1 MPDYRE
7 VLRLPVR
14 RLIDPA
20 GDAPI
25 IVNDKQPLQ
34 HVLSIIQST
43 PIHAVAVTDS
53 TDKVVGVIEE
63 SAIIDALAQGTKLD
77 APCGSVATKQQV
89 FRDTTSLE
97 TLRALL
103 GPFRTLLIV
112 DDNGK
117 AIGHISRDTLAD
129 RISALA

>member
-7 VLRLPVR
+7 VMRYPVR
-14 RLIDPA
+14 KLIDSVE
-20 GDAPI
+20 DAPRS
-25 IVNDKQPLQ
+25 VTPETKLRD
-34 HVLSIIQST
+34 VLSIIRDT
-43 PIHAVAVTDS
+43 PIRAVAVTDN
-53 TDKVVGVIEE
+53 TNKAVGVIEE
-63 SAIIDALAQGTKLD
+63 STLIDALAQTENLD
-77 APCGSVATKQQV
+77 APCGGVATTQQI

-112 DDNGK
+112 DDKGK